1 MGTRVE
7 QSMDTQEL
15 TREEIEAREPEEYR
29 IYLINDDFTTIEF
42 VISIL
47 MKVFHKNLMEATKLT
62 MEVHRK
68 GRGLAG
74 VYPYDIA
81 ITKVQQVHAMARQRG
96 FPLRCA
102 MEKT

>member
-1 MGTRVE
+1 
-7 QSMDTQEL
+7 MDTQEL

-62 MEVHRK
+62 MKVHRK

>member
-29 IYLINDDFTTIEF
+29 VYLINDDFTTIEF

>member
-96 FPLRCA
+96 FPLRCS

>member
-7 QSMDTQEL
+7 QSIDTQEL
-15 TREEIEAREPEEYR
+15 TREEIEAREPKEYR
-29 IYLINDDFTTIEF
+29 VYLINDDFTTIEF

-62 MEVHRK
+62 MEVYRK

>member
-7 QSMDTQEL
+7 QSIDTQEL

-29 IYLINDDFTTIEF
+29 VYLINDDFTTIEF

-62 MEVHRK
+62 MEVHHTFT
-68 GRGLAG
+68 
-74 VYPYDIA
+74 VDI
-81 ITKVQQVHAMARQRG
+81 R
-96 FPLRCA
+96 
-102 MEKT
+102 E

>member
-1 MGTRVE
+1 
-7 QSMDTQEL
+7 MDTQEL

-47 MKVFHKNLMEATKLT
+47 IKVFHKNLMEATKLT

>member
-1 MGTRVE
+1 MGTRVD
-7 QSMDTQEL
+7 QSIDTQEL

-29 IYLINDDFTTIEF
+29 VYLMNDDFTTIEF